1 MELFANEYL
10 AVSAI
15 IFLAALAQ
23 SITGFGYSIVAMSFL
38 PGVIALQ
45 TAVPL
50 VTLIG
55 IIGNIIIWYYHRR
68 ESSFKEVGR
77 LTLAS
82 LIATPLGVILLDRIP
97 EAIALKGLG
106 ILIVSYVFYDWF
118 NFNLPRFKSDIW
130 AYVMGGVS
138 GILNGAYTVNGPPL
152 IVYGNCR
159 RWSPKEFKGNLT
171 ALFFFSYGLA
181 AIAHGWQGNITI
193 SVWKFVVYSLPLYG
207 CGLWLG
213 TVLSDSIDPIVFR
226 RITLALLMVA
236 GLRLL
241 IFN

>member
-1 MELFANEYL
+1 MEAYL
-10 AVSAI
+10 LVSSI
-15 IFLAALAQ
+15 ILLAALAQ
-23 SITGFGYSIVAMSFL
+23 SITGFGVSIVAMSFL
-38 PGVIALQ
+38 PGIIGLQ

-50 VTLIG
+50 VTLIP
-55 IIGNIIIWYYHRR
+55 IAGNIMLWYYYRR
-68 ESSFKEVGR
+68 DCSFKAVGR

-82 LIATPLGVILLDRIP
+82 LFATPFGVLLLDRIP

-118 NFNLPRFKSDIW
+118 DLTLPKLQASFW
-130 AYVMGGVS
+130 AYIFGGTS

-159 RWSPKEFKGNLT
+159 RWTPQEFKGNLG
-171 ALFFFSYGLA
+171 ALFFFSSVLA
-181 AIAHGWQGNITI
+181 AIAHGYQGNITPQVRELVI
-193 SVWKFVVYSLPLYG
+193 YSLPSYAL
-207 CGLWLG
+207 GLWLG
-213 TVLSDSIDPIVFR
+213 MVLAKKINPIVFR

-241 IFN
+241 L

>member
-1 MELFANEYL
+1 MDLFLNEYIV
-10 AVSAI
+10 VSSI
-15 IFLAALAQ
+15 IMLAALTQ

-55 IIGNIIIWYYHRR
+55 IIGNLIIWYYHRR
-68 ESSFKEVGR
+68 EYSFKEVGK
-77 LTLAS
+77 LTVAS

-106 ILIVSYVFYDWF
+106 ILIVSYVLYDWF
-118 NFNLPRFKSDIW
+118 NFTLPSFKSDIW

-152 IVYGNCR
+152 IIYGNCR
-159 RWSPKEFKGNLT
+159 NWSPQEFKGNLG
-171 ALFFFSYGLA
+171 ALFFLSSLLA
-181 AIAHGWQGNITI
+181 AIAHGFQGNITL
-193 SVWKFVVYSLPLYG
+193 SVWKFAVYSLPIYG
-207 CGLWLG
+207 LGLWLG
-213 TVLSDSIDPIVFR
+213 ITLSKRIDSVMFR
-226 RITLALLMVA
+226 RITLTLLMLA

-241 IFN
+241 I